1 MNFRRY
7 IEYKAGT
14 LPLVFS
20 CPHGG
25 YKKPFNIPD
34 KLKGDKIPDANMLLI
49 TKMILKKLEQFNIR
63 PYHVISKIHRSKVD
77 FNRPPPSR
85 SAFYKDSAQAQEIH
99 AYYLNKLEQYTQEC
113 LSKYQKCI
121 IVDLHGFTKP
131 MEDYPDI
138 IFGNVFGN
146 SLQIYLNSATERS
159 REYWIFTELT
169 KKLSIHFSLDDGL
182 ALDDY
187 NVSYSGGYILYH
199 FFRKKSINA
208 FQLELSKEIRFNR
221 ELLLTF
227 LTSFISV
234 INGNLGE

>member
-1 MNFRRY
+1 MNFHRY
-7 IEYKAGT
+7 IDLKVGT
-14 LPLVFS
+14 SPIVFS

-25 YKKPFNIPD
+25 YKKPSNIPD
-34 KLKGDKIPDANMLLI
+34 KIKGDKIPDVNMLFI
-49 TKMILKKLEQFNIR
+49 TKMILKKLDQLNVH
-63 PYHVISKIHRSKVD
+63 PYYVISKIHRSKID
-77 FNRPPPSR
+77 FNRPPLSK
-85 SAFYKDSAQAQEIH
+85 SAFYKESSQAHKIH
-99 AYYLNKLEQYTQEC
+99 SYYLNKLVQYTQEC

-131 MEDYPDI
+131 MGDYPDI
-138 IFGNVFGN
+138 IFGNIFGN
-146 SLQIYLNSATERS
+146 SLQIYLNSATEQH

-169 KKLSIHFSLDDGL
+169 KKLSMHFSIDDGL

-199 FFRKKSINA
+199 FFQKKAINA

-221 ELLLTF
+221 DMLLKF

-234 INGNLGE
+234 INDNLGE